1 MTQVA
6 IFLHYKYKKYMGQI
20 KIEGWLNLKQMVN
33 MKYCH
38 VKNYFVSLEG
48 LPVGVIISD
57 YPKDDLNQSGNDDS
71 DDTEEYF
78 SADEDVVNP
87 SLVKSELE
95 LTSSNTQIV
104 DVGTQTD
111 QNLPSAFEICHIL

>member
-6 IFLHYKYKKYMGQI
+6 IFQKYKKYMSHI

-33 MKYCH
+33 MKCCH
-38 VKNYFVSLEG
+38 VRNYFVSLEG
-48 LPVGVIISD
+48 LPIGVIVSD
-57 YPKDDLNQSGNDDS
+57 YPQDDLNQSGNDDS

-78 SADEDVVNP
+78 SADEDVVNL